1 MNRIK
6 IEFDAISENEAF
18 ARVCIAAFVTRLD
31 PTLEEIND
39 VKTAVSE
46 AVTNAIIHGYG
57 EKGGIVIM
65 EAGLEENELE
75 IIITDFGKGIE
86 NVSQAMMPM
95 FTGDSVTWHLT
106 LQHLLNTRLF
116 QNPRVLMFIAGLL
129 WNFLIARTMIK
140 MATTYAI
147 TAKNIF
153 LQTLQ

>member
-95 FTGDSVTWHLT
+95 FTTGEDKERSGMGFTFMEVFMNELYVESS
-106 LQHLLNTRLF
+106 
-116 QNPRVLMFIAGLL
+116 PG
-129 WNFLIARTMIK
+129 K
-140 MATTYAI
+140 GTTVI
-147 TAKNIF
+147 MKKRFNEP
-153 LQTLQ
+153 QE

>member
-46 AVTNAIIHGYG
+46 AVTNSIIHGYG
-57 EKGGIVIM
+57 EQGGIVIM
-65 EAGLEENELE
+65 EAALEDNELE
-75 IIITDFGKGIE
+75 IRITDFGKGIE

-95 FTGDSVTWHLT
+95 FTTGEDKERSGMGFTFMEVFMNELDVEST
-106 LQHLLNTRLF
+106 
-116 QNPRVLMFIAGLL
+116 PG
-129 WNFLIARTMIK
+129 K
-140 MATTYAI
+140 GTTVI
-147 TAKNIF
+147 MKKRFNEP
-153 LQTLQ
+153 QE